1 VFDPH
6 GAHELGVCPDR
17 RCNRGLGEA
26 FLAATVE
33 EQRRIVRRCARR
45 CISEQREER
54 RGMLRNAA
62 RLVLRRGRYA

>member
-33 EQRRIVRRCARR
+33 EQRRIVR